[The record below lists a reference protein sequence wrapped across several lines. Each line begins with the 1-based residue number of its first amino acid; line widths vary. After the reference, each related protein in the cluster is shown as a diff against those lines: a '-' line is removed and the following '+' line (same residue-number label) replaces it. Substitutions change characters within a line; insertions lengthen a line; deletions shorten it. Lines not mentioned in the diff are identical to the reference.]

1 MLVSHVWHYVSLSPC
16 FFRHQRTRRG
26 VSEVIWPRWSH
37 TARCHSLRIS
47 PHTERSSSACRALP
61 LLHTY
66 IQKQRAHT
74 HLHHPYSFCPA
85 DSQNTRPLNKYHHL
99 ANGHPF
105 LTCLYVCIS
114 KVLRRNTCK
123 SHIGITD
130 IEPDEKCLSHWLFFH
145 LPKFLRILSFPTGFT
160 IFPLPFCYHPFS
172 PSHSEISVKITEG
185 QIRGWLPLCITS
197 KDKYS
202 QDDSQCPEDV
212 NACAWSSPA
221 QNTHTHTH
229 SHIHIKTQTCI
240 CKYLCYKA
248 HCFTSALSRVTE
260 QIEQREI
267 TSYVC
272 LLLAVLTFT
281 CVCGI
286 VSVCMQQ
293 VMNGNSCFSV
303 STVAG
308 HRKT

>member
-1 MLVSHVWHYVSLSPC
+1 MFSCVLLLTKLMLVSHVWHYVSLSPC

-130 IEPDEKCLSHWLFFH
+130 IEPDEKCLPLIV
-145 LPKFLRILSFPTGFT
+145 LPSSKISENFILPHRLYYLSSSFLLSSL
-160 IFPLPFCYHPFS
+160 FPLPFRDF
-172 PSHSEISVKITEG
+172 
-185 QIRGWLPLCITS
+185 
-197 KDKYS
+197 
-202 QDDSQCPEDV
+202 
-212 NACAWSSPA
+212 
-221 QNTHTHTH
+221 
-229 SHIHIKTQTCI
+229 
-240 CKYLCYKA
+240 
-248 HCFTSALSRVTE
+248 
-260 QIEQREI
+260 RE
-267 TSYVC
+267 
-272 LLLAVLTFT
+272 
-281 CVCGI
+281 
-286 VSVCMQQ
+286 
-293 VMNGNSCFSV
+293 NN
-303 STVAG
+303 
-308 HRKT
+308 